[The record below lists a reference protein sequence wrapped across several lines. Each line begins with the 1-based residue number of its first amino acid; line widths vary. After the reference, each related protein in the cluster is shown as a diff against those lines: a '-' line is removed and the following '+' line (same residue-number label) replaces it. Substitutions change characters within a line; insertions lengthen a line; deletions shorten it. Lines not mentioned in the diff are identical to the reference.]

1 MNEIVIAGRY
11 NRLSGLIVSFFWYL
25 SGPVKLIVVTKY
37 SFVIVNYYK
46 SFSCL
51 DLFSHGGEIIMGTT
65 VVPSLRWYHRNFGR
79 TTLSRIY
86 III

>member
-51 DLFSHGGEIIMGTT
+51 TLFSHGGEIIMGT
-65 VVPSLRWYHRNFGR
+65 VVYH
-79 TTLSRIY
+79 
-86 III
+86 